1 MQKPKPKVKPNT
13 PLLIQ
18 IPTPALHAR
27 ISPPHPSPSLRSP
40 TRACSNA
47 VALLRLR
54 LRRRGC
60 VAAATS
66 SVLLVPSSHPSFL
79 ECSSI
84 LAATSSVLA
93 AQRPAPS
100 SSFLHH
106 SRRSL
111 NVSPFIVQSS
121 PSTDPFTT
129 VLFPIRSLISP
140 NLFAT
145 VRVCPCALP
154 SSRGARRVR
163 TTPPRHTPSYPS
175 DSSPMLVP

>member
-1 MQKPKPKVKPNT
+1 LVGFWLLGMQKPKSKVKPNT

-27 ISPPHPSPSLRSP
+27 ISPPHPSPSLRSL

-54 LRRRGC
+54 LRCRGC
-60 VAAATS
+60 VAATAS
-66 SVLLVPSSHPSFL
+66 SV
-79 ECSSI
+79 

-93 AQRPAPS
+93 VPLSQSPS
-100 SSFLHH
+100 FRQESS
-106 SRRSL
+106 

-129 VLFPIRSLISP
+129 VLFPIHSLISP

>member
-1 MQKPKPKVKPNT
+1 MQKPKSKVKPNT

-27 ISPPHPSPSLRSP
+27 ISPPHPSPSLRSL

-54 LRRRGC
+54 LRCRGC
-60 VAAATS
+60 VAAAAS
-66 SVLLVPSSHPSFL
+66 SV
-79 ECSSI
+79 

-93 AQRPAPS
+93 VPLSQSPS
-100 SSFLHH
+100 FRQESS
-106 SRRSL
+106 

-140 NLFAT
+140 YLFAT